1 MTISFAATAVRGSG
15 GCNQFGG
22 TYQYDA
28 ATGRIAFAELGMTAM
43 ACAENQRMEL
53 EAAYVQALG
62 RATQVDVDADRHLVL
77 SGPSGVV
84 VLAAMLAA

>member
-1 MTISFAATAVRGSG
+1 
-15 GCNQFGG
+15 
-22 TYQYDA
+22 
-28 ATGRIAFAELGMTAM
+28 
-43 ACAENQRMEL
+43 MEL